1 MEMNVQLLQWG
12 LFSFM
17 IGVVLSLPLAAVY
30 YQKNSMLTKVF
41 TNARKLKSAHLDFFT
56 QAFAMG
62 FAYVLE
68 FSLKTEFS
76 LYVVIP
82 LVFGSI
88 MNPSILLLEATP
100 FIRSGLGGM
109 VYKLL
114 RATSPISLM
123 FAWFAIAIQFLPMYL
138 TLLLLSVIVIA
149 GLVLIIYLNKEIKKK
164 EDFQTGIKIKP

>member
-1 MEMNVQLLQWG
+1 MNALILQWG

-17 IGVVLSLPLAAVY
+17 IGIFLSLPLAAVY
-30 YQKNSMLTKVF
+30 YQKNSILTKVF

-62 FAYVLE
+62 FAYLLE
-68 FSLKTEFS
+68 FSMKLELP

-82 LVFGSI
+82 LIFGTI

-100 FIRSGLGGM
+100 FIRSGLGKI

-114 RATSPISLM
+114 RATSPISLL
-123 FAWFAIAIQFLPMYL
+123 FAWFAIAIQFLPL
-138 TLLLLSVIVIA
+138 SLQLLLLAVVIFG
-149 GLVLIIYLNKEIKKK
+149 GLLFIFITFQNKEKKQG
-164 EDFQTGIKIKP
+164 EDNQIQHYLKP